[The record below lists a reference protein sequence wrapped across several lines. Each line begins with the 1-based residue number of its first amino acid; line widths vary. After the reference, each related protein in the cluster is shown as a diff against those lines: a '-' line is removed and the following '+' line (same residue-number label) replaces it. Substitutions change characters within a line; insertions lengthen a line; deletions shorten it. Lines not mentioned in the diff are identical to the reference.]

1 MTSVLDSNYIPPS
14 RPYSNNE
21 LSDIRENFF
30 KKLYLSNIK
39 AVHKNCNH
47 FYFVKEN
54 GRKEKEL
61 IENNDNVGNCSCCWK
76 LSKIPKHLIQKAE
89 DLVNIYSEKF
99 NIYPSS
105 LTYDLLDIE
114 ICFYKWLYIDNYD
127 NTTNKNFSN
136 NSQKKNLNVNTNV

>member
-76 LSKIPKHLIQKAE
+76 FSKTPDFLVDKAKQLI
-89 DLVNIYSEKF
+89 DIYYDNFVVQPEH
-99 NIYPSS
+99 
-105 LTYDLLDIE
+105 LTYTLLDIE
-114 ICFYKWLYIDNYD
+114 MSYYKWLYVDKYD
-127 NTTNKNFSN
+127 VNKNF
-136 NSQKKNLNVNTNV
+136 KKRV